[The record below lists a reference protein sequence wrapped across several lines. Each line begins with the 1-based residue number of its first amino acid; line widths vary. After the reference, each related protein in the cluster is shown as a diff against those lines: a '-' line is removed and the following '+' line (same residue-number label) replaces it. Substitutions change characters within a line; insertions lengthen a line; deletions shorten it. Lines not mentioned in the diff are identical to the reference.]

1 MKNKKALGQNWLKD
15 RAVLD
20 AMVDFAGITEQDRVL
35 EIGPGL
41 GTLTS
46 ALLRRAAQVT
56 AVEYDVDLANKLPA
70 QFPGKNLT
78 VFQQDILQFDLSS
91 LARDYKVVANL
102 PYYITSKIIMFLL
115 LSQYRPSSIT
125 ILVQKEVA
133 ERIAQIGGS
142 SVLALA
148 VENWAE
154 VKLGEVVPA
163 ELFTPVPQVDSQI
176 IRLDLRPAP
185 LVADDKLLM
194 RVIKAAFS
202 QKRKKLKSSL
212 SAGLVLDKAIVEE
225 WLISNNINPDSRAQ
239 ELGFTQWRLLSES
252 LPKLSTK
259 T

>member
-1 MKNKKALGQNWLKD
+1 MKNKKELGQNWLKD

-20 AMVDFAGITEQDRVL
+20 AMVTFAGVNEQDTVL

-46 ALLRRAAQVT
+46 ALLRQAGQVV
-56 AVEYDVDLANKLPA
+56 AVEYDTDLARKLPA

-78 VFQQDILQFDLSS
+78 VVHQDILQFDLAS
-91 LARDYKVVANL
+91 LPASYKVVANL

-115 LSQYRPSSIT
+115 SSAQRPSSIT

-133 ERIAQIGGS
+133 ERIAQVDGS
-142 SVLALA
+142 SILALA

-154 VKLGEVVPA
+154 VQLGAVVPA

-176 IRLDLRPAP
+176 VRLDVRATP
-185 LVADDKLLM
+185 LVADDKALM
-194 RVIKAAFS
+194 RVVKAGFS

-212 SAGLVLDKAIVEE
+212 SAGLALSKEVVET
-225 WLISNNINPDSRAQ
+225 WLLANGVDSDARAQ
-239 ELGFTQWRLLSES
+239 DIAFAKWRALSKTV
-252 LPKLSTK
+252 PKEH
-259 T
+259 